1 MTCLFN
7 LIFYSIFGFIYETIL
22 KIIFSFNYDSG
33 IMYGPYTFLYGLC
46 ITLMFF
52 IFERIKIGSNIRKVL
67 MFFILSFIIITTI
80 EWITGI
86 LLEKLFNLV
95 YWNYT
100 NYPLNIGKYIS
111 IPTSFF
117 WSMTVILLYYFIKP
131 LTDKLYAKTPKI
143 IIAILGVVMLIDFI
157 ISLIIKLKI

>member
-1 MTCLFN
+1 
-7 LIFYSIFGFIYETIL
+7 
-22 KIIFSFNYDSG
+22 
-33 IMYGPYTFLYGLC
+33 
-46 ITLMFF
+46 MFF